1 MVDFKKLR
9 FSVECPNCGI
19 PMSTTVF
26 EAAMEHSLT
35 CRSCH
40 TTLKVRDEGGS
51 LKNGLTNLDFSREA
65 AEVSVLGYLRS
76 RD

>member
-9 FSVECPNCGI
+9 FSIECPNCGI
-19 PMSTTVF
+19 PMSTSVF
-26 EAAMEHSLT
+26 DTAMEHNLI
-35 CRSCH
+35 CQKCN
-40 TTLKVRDEGGS
+40 TTLKVHDEGGS